1 MLKGNI
7 YRFHEKIDFKTSVMF
22 VFISQVIKFLINH
35 ASYILVSVSWYS
47 LTHSLRGTTALTGA
61 SRR

>member
-1 MLKGNI
+1 MMTCKP
-7 YRFHEKIDFKTSVMF
+7 EKY
-22 VFISQVIKFLINH
+22 FLIVTALTKANVDL
-35 ASYILVSVSWYS
+35 LVMKTLFFFVCAQTQFRWYS